1 MIAPIMA
8 GKTKAKNSN
17 PDGEMTFLQHLEELR
32 WHIIRALV
40 AVVVGAI
47 VAFMFKNIIFDH
59 IILAPNNPNFIT
71 NKLLCRLADRVN
83 VPLLCINQNPV
94 ELISIKMSGQFTT
107 HITIS
112 LVAGL
117 ILAFPY
123 VFWEFWS
130 FFRPALYERE
140 RKYARGAVTMASLL
154 FLAGIIFGYFI
165 ISPLSINFLGT
176 YRVSDL
182 VTNQIN
188 ITSYIGSVTSVALAS
203 GITFELPI
211 VVFFLSRIGVLTPE
225 FMRKYRRHAIVVVLV
240 VAAVITP
247 PDVFSLILVAIPL
260 LLLYEV
266 SIFIAARVIKQREAA
281 EAEEEKAEAKAE
293 EARRKKAAEAAEK
306 ADKEA
311 AEAKNAAEATERDK
325 ETETKAT
332 AEEVDAKDTEA
343 EEAADKQKEAEAEA
357 RVEAEA
363 AAEKNSAEKKRT
375 DPESPDNPGDQG
387 SQPGKPDEPAGNL
400 Q

>member
-1 MIAPIMA
+1 LKPKFYLSLHASTMAPIMA
-8 GKTKAKNSN
+8 GKSKAKNSN

-32 WHIIRALV
+32 WHIIRSLV
-40 AVVVGAI
+40 AIVIGAI
-47 VAFMFKNIIFDH
+47 VAFMFKDIIFDH
-59 IILAPNNPNFIT
+59 IILAPNNPDFIT
-71 NKLLCRLADRVN
+71 NRLLCRLADMVN

-94 ELISIKMSGQFTT
+94 ELISIKLTGQFTT

-123 VFWEFWS
+123 VFREFWS
-130 FFRPALYERE
+130 FFRPALYEKE

-165 ISPLSINFLGT
+165 IAPLSINFLGT

-211 VVFFLSRIGVLTPE
+211 VVFFLARIGVLTPE

-247 PDVFSLILVAIPL
+247 PDVFSLILVSIPL
-260 LLLYEV
+260 LILYEV
-266 SIFIAARVIKQREAA
+266 SIFLAARVVRQREAA
-281 EAEEEKAEAKAE
+281 EAKEAAEEAKAE
-293 EARRKKAAEAAEK
+293 AARRKKAAEEAQAEAARRKKAAEEAADAKDAEAAADKQKAAEAAEK
-306 ADKEA
+306 EKEA
-311 AEAKNAAEATERDK
+311 
-325 ETETKAT
+325 ETKAT
-332 AEEVDAKDTEA
+332 AEAV
-343 EEAADKQKEAEAEA
+343 
-357 RVEAEA
+357 
-363 AAEKNSAEKKRT
+363 AEKNRT
-375 DPESPDNPGDQG
+375 NPENPDSQGNNDSRPGE
-387 SQPGKPDEPAGNL
+387 PDETAGN
-400 Q
+400 